1 MLGVLA
7 GSLLGARV
15 LIRARVSM
23 LRTIFTIVILALGVE
38 MIINGWLNKL

>member
-1 MLGVLA
+1 
-7 GSLLGARV
+7 
-15 LIRARVSM
+15 LINARVSV